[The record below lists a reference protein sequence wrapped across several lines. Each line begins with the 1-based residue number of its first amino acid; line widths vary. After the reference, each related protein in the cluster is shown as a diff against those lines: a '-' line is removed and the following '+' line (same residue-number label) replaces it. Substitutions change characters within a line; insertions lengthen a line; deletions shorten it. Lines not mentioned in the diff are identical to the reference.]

1 MMLKDKVAV
10 IYGAAGAVGSTAA
23 HAFAREGASVFLTG
37 RSTSKLNKVA
47 EEISSAGLSPEVAI
61 GVHGTMVADDWD
73 SCYADGSCIEVC
85 PVKLYQ
91 WARTDNEIPAVQ
103 MANITSPG
111 NGSTDKE
118 GRVDYT
124 DKSDPIREQ
133 DCIWCMACVAVC
145 PPQAIKVDQ
154 SNMEYHQVAD
164 QTFREVT
171 PY

>member
-1 MMLKDKVAV
+1 M
-10 IYGAAGAVGSTAA
+10 IYLQYRWQISPALEM
-23 HAFAREGASVFLTG
+23 EG
-37 RSTSKLNKVA
+37 
-47 EEISSAGLSPEVAI
+47 
-61 GVHGTMVADDWD
+61 
-73 SCYADGSCIEVC
+73 
-85 PVKLYQ
+85 
-91 WARTDNEIPAVQ
+91 
-103 MANITSPG
+103 
-111 NGSTDKE
+111 TDKE

-171 PY
+171 P